1 MTEQPPP
8 KELTDPEQ
16 VRLLAH
22 PLRQRIAQ
30 ILRNGPV
37 SSTSLARELGE
48 STGSTSYH
56 LRRLAKYGFV
66 EEVPELAKGRE
77 RWWRV
82 VPGDRRLPP
91 YSRQSP
97 RMREAVGQML
107 RTEYADEMELLER
120 FQRARDGLGPWGDA
134 LLFSYST
141 VTLAPDQ
148 VRPFF
153 EEYIALIYRYRV
165 PDGEPSPPGTRTLHA
180 RFRAFPEVTDAEAEA
195 PSPRTPPPATHTAAE
210 DDAKG
215 TRPPAATANAGE
227 GAERKQPTAPTANAG
242 DGTEGM
248 HPTAAATDAGD
259 SAARTRPTVTATN
272 TDAGDRAEGTRST
285 GTAADARDGAERTQ
299 PTAATANA
307 EDSGEGAKEPPN
319 GAE

>member
-141 VTLAPDQ
+141 VTLAPEQ

-165 PDGEPSPPGTRTLHA
+165 PDGEPRPPGTRTLHA
-180 RFRAFPEVTDAEAEA
+180 RFRAFPEVTEAEAEA
-195 PSPRTPPPATHTAAE
+195 TTERTQPPSTP
-210 DDAKG
+210 
-215 TRPPAATANAGE
+215 
-227 GAERKQPTAPTANAG
+227 ANAG
-242 DGTEGM
+242 DDTE
-248 HPTAAATDAGD
+248 ATQPA
-259 SAARTRPTVTATN
+259 
-272 TDAGDRAEGTRST
+272 
-285 GTAADARDGAERTQ
+285 GTAADARDRTEGPQ
-299 PTAATANA
+299 PTTAATDATDAGDNAEETRPPGPTANAAHGAKETRPPDATANA
-307 EDSGEGAKEPPN
+307 GDNAERTHPPGAVTDAPDGADGAKEAPD
-319 GAE
+319 GIQ

>member
-82 VPGDRRLPP
+82 VPGDRRLPRTAG
-91 YSRQSP
+91 SRRGCGRPSG
-97 RMREAVGQML
+97 RCS
-107 RTEYADEMELLER
+107 
-120 FQRARDGLGPWGDA
+120 AR
-134 LLFSYST
+134 ST
-141 VTLAPDQ
+141 P
-148 VRPFF
+148 
-153 EEYIALIYRYRV
+153 
-165 PDGEPSPPGTRTLHA
+165 TRWNC
-180 RFRAFPEVTDAEAEA
+180 
-195 PSPRTPPPATHTAAE
+195 SNGSSGPATGSARG
-210 DDAKG
+210 G
-215 TRPPAATANAGE
+215 TPCC
-227 GAERKQPTAPTANAG
+227 
-242 DGTEGM
+242 
-248 HPTAAATDAGD
+248 
-259 SAARTRPTVTATN
+259 SRTRPSRSRPN
-272 TDAGDRAEGTRST
+272 RYGRSSRST
-285 GTAADARDGAERTQ
+285 SR
-299 PTAATANA
+299 
-307 EDSGEGAKEPPN
+307 
-319 GAE
+319 